1 MYLLLSDKDK
11 IILDTVQELEMG
23 GFQLDKYKIYNL
35 SPIDPSE
42 LINDGQ
48 IRDMVC
54 HILRGDQMSKNELIE
69 KVITNIDIPKSKV
82 SKVITK
88 MKKEKVIYDIEDWN
102 YIGERIIG
110 MDK

>member
-11 IILDTVQELEMG
+11 IIVDTVQELEMR

-48 IRDMVC
+48 IRAE
-54 HILRGDQMSKNELIE
+54 IWY
-69 KVITNIDIPKSKV
+69 VIFLG
-82 SKVITK
+82 VIK
-88 MKKEKVIYDIEDWN
+88 
-102 YIGERIIG
+102 
-110 MDK
+110 